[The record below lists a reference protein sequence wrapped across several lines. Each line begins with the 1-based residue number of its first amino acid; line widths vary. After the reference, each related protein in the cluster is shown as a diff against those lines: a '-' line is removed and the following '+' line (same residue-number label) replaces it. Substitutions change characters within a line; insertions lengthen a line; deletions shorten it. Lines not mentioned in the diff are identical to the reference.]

1 MENWGSGAWS
11 NLENYVDEKGFL
23 LEPFV
28 WLKEIKHHLKIK
40 NYGLTYK

>member
-1 MENWGSGAWS
+1 MENLGSGAWS

-28 WLKEIKHHLKIK
+28 WLKEIEHHLKIK
-40 NYGLTYK
+40 G

>member
-1 MENWGSGAWS
+1 MENLGSGAWS

-23 LEPFV
+23 LEV
-28 WLKEIKHHLKIK
+28 CMVTRDKTHLKIK